1 MKHFENIIIGFGKA
15 GKTLAGS
22 LIKNGQEVL
31 LIEKDSAMYGGTC
44 INVACLPS
52 KNMIIN
58 AQRGTG
64 YDEAIATKS
73 RLVDKLRNKNYHK
86 VADQENATVLR
97 ADVSF
102 IDDYTIEVS
111 DDSGQET
118 VTGDKIF
125 INTGSTPVLPNVQG
139 LKNSQHVFTS
149 KTLLDQTQQTKNI
162 AILGDGPIGLEFA
175 AMYAKFGSQ
184 VTVVGQNKMILNQLE
199 PEIANAAK
207 EDMMTDGVQFLL
219 NSQLTKVTDMANG
232 IILDIDTPN
241 GGQTLHVDALLVAT
255 GRRANTDDLH
265 LERTNIKTGSHGEI
279 LVNDVLETNVTNI
292 FAMGDVKG
300 GPQFTYISL
309 DDWRILNSQ
318 FFGDQTRTRANR
330 PVFANTIFLN
340 PAISSVGQT
349 EAQLQKKAQPYKI
362 FQMLTAGVPKAQVIG
377 NPRGSYK
384 VLVDE
389 KKHQILGATIYAE
402 EAYETINV
410 ISLAMQNNLPA
421 EALRDQI
428 YTHPTMT
435 EALNDLFAEL

>member
-22 LIKNGQEVL
+22 LTKNGQEVL

-184 VTVVGQNKMILNQLE
+184 VTVVGQNKMILN
-199 PEIANAAK
+199 
-207 EDMMTDGVQFLL
+207 
-219 NSQLTKVTDMANG
+219 
-232 IILDIDTPN
+232 
-241 GGQTLHVDALLVAT
+241 
-255 GRRANTDDLH
+255 
-265 LERTNIKTGSHGEI
+265 
-279 LVNDVLETNVTNI
+279 
-292 FAMGDVKG
+292 
-300 GPQFTYISL
+300 
-309 DDWRILNSQ
+309 
-318 FFGDQTRTRANR
+318 
-330 PVFANTIFLN
+330 
-340 PAISSVGQT
+340 
-349 EAQLQKKAQPYKI
+349 
-362 FQMLTAGVPKAQVIG
+362 
-377 NPRGSYK
+377 
-384 VLVDE
+384 
-389 KKHQILGATIYAE
+389 
-402 EAYETINV
+402 
-410 ISLAMQNNLPA
+410 
-421 EALRDQI
+421 
-428 YTHPTMT
+428 
-435 EALNDLFAEL
+435 